1 MDPKERASSI
11 ADRYITKEGTVP
23 IDNFNKICQLVDSLN
38 LDKSRFKNVFANGSS
53 ESVFSFLESQEG
65 RKFVQEQDEATGKLA
80 SMLEDIRNLP
90 DLQRQEV
97 KDMLLKEDGVYSIA
111 HLIFVADHDK
121 VPPEVVEL
129 KSKQIRIIKA
139 IKELS

>member
-1 MDPKERASSI
+1 
-11 ADRYITKEGTVP
+11 
-23 IDNFNKICQLVDSLN
+23 
-38 LDKSRFKNVFANGSS
+38 
-53 ESVFSFLESQEG
+53 
-65 RKFVQEQDEATGKLA
+65 
-80 SMLEDIRNLP
+80 MLEDIRNLP